1 MKKYLLTLGLI
12 LAAGAVGYWFGKT
25 TTAQAAGGKV
35 YELRTYTTNE
45 GKLEAL
51 HSRFRDHTLQIFNKH
66 GMTNVAYF
74 KPTDEPKSK
83 DTLIYLLS
91 FPSRE
96 AANKSWAEFGSDPEW
111 KKVAAES
118 EANGKIVSHV
128 DRVFMEP
135 TDYSPMK

>member
-1 MKKYLLTLGLI
+1 MKRYLLVLGLT

-45 GKLEAL
+45 GKLDAL

-74 KPTDEPKSK
+74 KPTDEPLSK
-83 DTLIYLLS
+83 NTLIYLLS